1 MRTEIMTT
9 KRGGRPRRYPLPPP
23 KKARATPASQTKPP
37 PEPPAPA
44 PAGPDE
50 AEALEQKDL
59 LTKDE
64 AAEFL
69 RISPRSLRRL
79 RSDGT
84 GPRAVQVTSRR
95 EFYRREDL
103 EEWLRERTGAEV

>member
-1 MRTEIMTT
+1 MTT

-23 KKARATPASQTKPP
+23 KKARATPASQNKPP
-37 PEPPAPA
+37 PEPPAS
-44 PAGPDE
+44 AGPDE
-50 AEALEQKDL
+50 GDAPEQKDL

-84 GPRAVQVTSRR
+84 GPKAVQVTSRR